1 MLHAYRKLDVDFECP
16 LAEGRG
22 VGDEEALP
30 LQDVLLVHHDLAKRL
45 EAGLSD
51 VLELLQVLDW

>member
-1 MLHAYRKLDVDFECP
+1 MLHAYRKLDVDFERP
-16 LAEGRG
+16 FAEGRG

-51 VLELLQVLDW
+51 VLELLQVLFC